1 MIVAGITGG
10 IGMGKSTATAWL
22 MSRGERV
29 CDTDVLARN
38 LVEPGKPALT
48 EIIDLFSLDALD
60 SNGQLNRRWL
70 AERVFEDVSARIQLE
85 QILHP
90 RIHQGWKTWLAQ
102 AREEGAVRA
111 FVVVPLLYEKRYEAE
126 FDRVVCL
133 GCSTGTQRRRLNER
147 GWSDSQISQRNA
159 AQLATDSKM
168 ARADFVVWTEGL
180 LAVHEAQWPAVIARL
195 RI

>member
-1 MIVAGITGG
+1 MIVVGITGG

-29 CDTDVLARN
+29 CETDVLARD

-48 EIIDLFSLDALD
+48 EIVDLFGPAALD
-60 SNGQLNRRWL
+60 SDGQLNRRWM

-90 RIHQGWKTWLAQ
+90 KIHQGWRTWLAQ
-102 AREEGAVRA
+102 ARQKGALRA
-111 FVVVPLLYEKRYEAE
+111 FVVVPLLYEKSYEAE

-133 GCSTGTQRRRLNER
+133 GCSAGTQRRRLRER
-147 GWSDSQISQRNA
+147 GWSDSEISRRNA
-159 AQLATDSKM
+159 AQLTADSKM
-168 ARADFVVWTEGL
+168 SHADFVVWTEGL